1 MEITV
6 SDIAKNRLTELVGE
20 HLQDGKA
27 IRVFLGGG
35 GCGCSGP
42 SFGMGVDTKNEDD
55 QLVSV
60 GELSFIIDGNSSDAL
75 EGASIDYVEDVM
87 QQGFKIEAP
96 NAPQAAAGG
105 GGCGGGCGSH

>member
-6 SDIAKNRLTELVGE
+6 TDIAQTRLNELVGE
-20 HLQDGKA
+20 HIQDGQA

-42 SFGMGVDTKNEDD
+42 SFGMGVDTKTDEDTLISIGD
-55 QLVSV
+55 LN
-60 GELSFIIDGNSSDAL
+60 FIIDGDSSESL

-96 NAPQAAAGG
+96 NAPQGGGGG
-105 GGCGGGCGSH
+105 GGCGCGGGGH